1 MRAYRQDLTVM
12 ADLLTAGRQ
21 NDIALTDITKNMMRY
36 RIRCLRVST
45 RAGFDLA
52 LLVDVECVVRVPV
65 YRRTRSA
72 NPMAFVGR
80 PNAAKTPPRSRP
92 DRGPQRIPGE

>member
-21 NDIALTDITKNMMRY
+21 NDIALTDMTKNMMRC

-52 LLVDVECVVRVPV
+52 LLVDVECVVRLSV
-65 YRRTRSA
+65 
-72 NPMAFVGR
+72 
-80 PNAAKTPPRSRP
+80 
-92 DRGPQRIPGE
+92 